1 VKGRSWANS
10 KRVRIDTEEGK
21 VIPMPS
27 PFPGMDP
34 YLENP
39 VLWPGVHQGLVTYIR
54 AALNAVLPPGYVADI
69 GERVYIVQP
78 ERSVYPDV
86 VVLERPLTKAQPE
99 QGAGGIA
106 TAVACDPPL
115 VLTYEPVE
123 IREVFV
129 EILLVGEESRVVT
142 VIEVLSYSNKTP
154 GHDGRKLYLTKQ
166 QEILK
171 SQTHL
176 IEIDLLRTGEH
187 TAAVSREELLKR
199 CKWDYL
205 VCLHR
210 GGQGNRFEVWPITI
224 RQRLPRILVPLAE
237 GDPDVVLDLQA
248 VFNRCYDEG
257 AYARR
262 IDYHRDPPIPLEG
275 EDAEWADKLLREK
288 GLRG

>member
-1 VKGRSWANS
+1 
-10 KRVRIDTEEGK
+10 
-21 VIPMPS
+21 
-27 PFPGMDP
+27 MDP

-54 AALNAVLPPGYVADI
+54 AALNTVLPPGYVADI